1 MVFAFGKNA
10 SSVSHPYLDM
20 KTCVATRELCVFRC
34 AASLRLHTF
43 FIFRHGS
50 NALTQCKKYKK
61 EMRSKKMKKALSLL
75 FALSMAL
82 VLCACGQT
90 EAAKHADETIAA
102 IGQVTESSLRQIEK
116 AEEEVTSLSEKEAK
130 SLRNL
135 DALREARSEYNELL
149 AAKLEE
155 QISILSELDF
165 YSGDTITQIR
175 EEYETMSDE
184 VKSLVSNYDVLEK
197 AEAALPAIR
206 ADVVTDEIANAL
218 AMEIETAEDIR
229 VFDTAAVSVQEKY
242 NELDDAEKSMVV
254 DYDKFEKKVK
264 DANIA
269 LAKLSLKDVKIWAKQ
284 IYSHLEVY
292 INFKNS
298 SEKTIKYISWGV
310 MFQNPVGDYMAYQ
323 GDPIYLCDETGP
335 YETGKGY
342 TGSNDCWTFYSSK
355 VNSCSARFCQD

>member
-1 MVFAFGKNA
+1 
-10 SSVSHPYLDM
+10 
-20 KTCVATRELCVFRC
+20 
-34 AASLRLHTF
+34 
-43 FIFRHGS
+43 
-50 NALTQCKKYKK
+50 
-61 EMRSKKMKKALSLL
+61 
-75 FALSMAL
+75 MAL

-206 ADVVTDEIANAL
+206 ADAVSGEIANAL
-218 AMEIETAEDIR
+218 TMEIETVEDITA
-229 VFDTAAVSVQEKY
+229 FQTAAVGIHEKY
-242 NELDDAEKSMVV
+242 GELNDAEKSMVV
-254 DYDKFEKKVK
+254 DYDKFEEKVK
-264 DANIA
+264 DGGIA
-269 LAKLSLKDVKIWAKQ
+269 LAKLSLKDVKIWTKQ

-298 SEKTIKYISWGV
+298 SEKTIKHITWGV
-310 MFQNPVGDYMAYQ
+310 MFQNPVGDYMAYR
-323 GDPIYLCDETGP
+323 GDPIHLCSDTGP
-335 YETGKGY
+335 YETGKGH
-342 TGSNDCWTFYSSK
+342 TGSNICWTFYSSR
-355 VNSCSARFCQD
+355 VNIYEVAAEPFGSVPSSSNTWTVPPSQSTIGMLSTR